1 MLRSNTKQGIPM
13 TAGCLILITSLFLPG
28 GPGVAAGV
36 GADSLLNLSALSA
49 TGFAP
54 ANGPAPLLVGSLFS
68 DRWDLST
75 RLASIGLQPALEPV
89 RRDTW
94 MDPPAGLPESVNP
107 KPDRLFF
114 TSWRTLTIF
123 ELGLLGLTASMP
135 RDWTGWS
142 EEFVSDAMDN
152 LHDAYTKPPVWDTDW
167 WFHNYVGH
175 PYGGSVYYN
184 TVRCRGASKT
194 ESFLFATLM
203 STQWEFVFEAVAEQP
218 SIQDL
223 FITPVTGWILGEL
236 IHNLT
241 LGLTIGGVNLIERVL
256 LTVLNPMHAVYVG
269 F

>member
-1 MLRSNTKQGIPM
+1 M
-13 TAGCLILITSLFLPG
+13 TTGRVILVVSLTLSG
-28 GPGVAAGV
+28 LTEVEAA
-36 GADSLLNLSALSA
+36 ADFWPAHP
-49 TGFAP
+49 AP
-54 ANGPAPLLVGSLFS
+54 AAEQDRPPPILVGSLFAC
-68 DRWDLST
+68 RWDLGA
-75 RLASIGLQPALEPV
+75 RLAGYELEPA
-89 RRDTW
+89 R
-94 MDPPAGLPESVNP
+94 PPFKQESWPPPPNGQPVAFGP
-107 KPDRLFF
+107 KPDRLFY

-142 EEFVSDAMDN
+142 EEFVDDALDN
-152 LHDAYTKPPVWDTDW
+152 LEDAYTKPPAWDTDW

-184 TVRCRGASKT
+184 TVRCRGATKT

-203 STQWEFVFEAVAEQP
+203 SAQWEFVFEAVAEQP

-223 FITPVTGWILGEL
+223 IITPITGWILGEW

-241 LGLTIGGVNLIERVL
+241 LSLTVGGVNLIERIL
-256 LTVLNPMHAVYVG
+256 LTVLNPMHAIYVG